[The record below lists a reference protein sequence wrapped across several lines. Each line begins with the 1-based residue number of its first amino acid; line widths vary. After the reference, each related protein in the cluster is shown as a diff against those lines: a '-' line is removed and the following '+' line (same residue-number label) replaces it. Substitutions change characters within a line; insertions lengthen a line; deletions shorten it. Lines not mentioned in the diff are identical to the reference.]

1 MSMVSRRQTI
11 IIRSAIVMLLLLC
24 IGAGIA
30 REEVWDVISNATLL
44 CFSCIGIK

>member
-1 MSMVSRRQTI
+1 MSPKIKTI
-11 IIRSAIVMLLLLC
+11 FKISLFILFVVFVT
-24 IGAGIA
+24 AGLM

>member
-1 MSMVSRRQTI
+1 MRTPKGLI
-11 IIRSAIVMLLLLC
+11 TLRSVLALAFLLC